1 MTDTRGNMV
10 RIHPIES
17 SMAVPMSTLVL
28 SGMEPRGNITF
39 IVLDKHN
46 QGMLVY
52 PRSRWCTPDP
62 RSWEVEAGGAHVCVQ
77 PGLCSESLSQKGKMN
92 MPCSLKPKYITQ
104 EEGHAEPMK
113 GS

>member
-1 MTDTRGNMV
+1 MV

-46 QGMLVY
+46 QGMLVH
-52 PRSRWCTPDP
+52 PDP
-62 RSWEVEAGGAHVCVQ
+62 SSWEVEAGGAHVCVQ
-77 PGLCSESLSQKGKMN
+77 PGLCSESLSQEGKMN